1 MVFAVNVPPINDCT
15 IQMGTYFQGGNDNS
29 VSSKLRLTSAKHP
42 CHSPWLTVDE
52 SSARHVM
59 LDRFIQNCGVSCNM
73 ASQYVSTEILCLKW
87 GEFQFLE
94 LDSKSIN
101 LQGIY

>member
-1 MVFAVNVPPINDCT
+1 MVFAVKVPPINDCT

-59 LDRFIQNCGVSCNM
+59 LDRFIQNCGC
-73 ASQYVSTEILCLKW
+73 
-87 GEFQFLE
+87 FLQHG
-94 LDSKSIN
+94 KSICFHRDFMS
-101 LQGIY
+101 